1 MLLRSKPS
9 GDNAYRSLVAVVRE
23 LHAMEALEAR
33 NKELEAKVAEL
44 EVQLRDSVATE
55 EVLSLA
61 KRWAD
66 YKLVLQEVPLFRPL
80 DDSELMTIASKLQ
93 PHEYEDE
100 SHIITVGDTGNAMFI
115 VDEGG
120 AAAMVNRV
128 SVKEYKKGEFF
139 GELSLFNDE
148 PRRATVIARTIE
160 GEKSKV
166 LELRRDDFQVLKE
179 RCQDLFKQYNAEYS
193 SRSSKLLAHKQ
204 LISKVEMFKGLGNQA
219 TLRLAA
225 QVLQTTFETGEA
237 LMHEGD
243 EDGDEMF
250 IVETGEVEVS
260 IAKAGVVAQ
269 LGPGAAF
276 GELALVTNEARKATI
291 TAVATTTC
299 LTLSK
304 KDFTSGALKDGEI
317 GKVLKRKLAEYKR
330 TEEKKKREE
339 QEKNIQATAADL
351 ARASGSPAAEK
362 L

>member
-1 MLLRSKPS
+1 MDALEQR
-9 GDNAYRSLVAVVRE
+9 NAE
-23 LHAMEALEAR
+23 LEAR
-33 NKELEAKVAEL
+33 VKELETRL
-44 EVQLRDSVATE
+44 QDSERSEA

-66 YKLVLQEVPLFRPL
+66 YKLVLHEVPLFRPL
-80 DDSELMTIASKLQ
+80 DDSERMTIASKLQ

-100 SHIITVGDTGNAMFI
+100 TDIITVGDPGNAMFI
-115 VDEGG
+115 VNEGG
-120 AAAMVNRV
+120 AAAMVKGV
-128 SVKEYKKGEFF
+128 VVKEYKKGDFF

-148 PRRATVIARTIE
+148 PRRATVQAQTIA
-160 GEKSKV
+160 GQKSVV

-179 RCQDLFKQYNAEYS
+179 LCQDLFKQYNAEYS
-193 SRSSKLLAHKQ
+193 SRSSKLLAHKE

-225 QVLQTTFETGEA
+225 QVRQVTFETGEA

-243 EDGDEMF
+243 EGGSEMF

-260 IAKAGVVAQ
+260 IAKAGVVAKQ
-269 LGPGAAF
+269 YAGDAF
-276 GELALVTNEARKATI
+276 GELALVTNEPRKATI
-291 TAVATTTC
+291 TAVRHTTC

-304 KDFTSGALKDGEI
+304 ADFTAGALKDGEI

-330 TEEKKKREE
+330 TEEKKKKEE
-339 QEKNIQATAADL
+339 QQRQRQRVAADIAGL
-351 ARASGSPAAEK
+351 SGSPGAQK